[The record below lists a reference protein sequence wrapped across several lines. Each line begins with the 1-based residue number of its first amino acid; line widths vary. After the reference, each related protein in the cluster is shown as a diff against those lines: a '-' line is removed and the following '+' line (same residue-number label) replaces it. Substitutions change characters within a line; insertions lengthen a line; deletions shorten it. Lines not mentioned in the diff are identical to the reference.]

1 MKSVVS
7 VFKENLVLVLAV
19 VVASVSMLAVP
30 PSSSYV
36 GYINVPVL
44 AILFCLMVVIG
55 GLRESGVFA
64 AALARLL
71 LRLGTMRQLA
81 AVLVFACF
89 FVSMWVTNDVALLTF
104 VPFSLM
110 ALPKV
115 TSEKQMALVIVLQT
129 LAANLGS
136 MCTPVGNPQNLYLYF
151 YYAMDLSSFLLL
163 LLPYTLVSFLLLALS
178 LFRLPG
184 TPIPISVR
192 LAARRTRNLPVLAPS
207 RQLWILG
214 GMFFLSLLAV
224 AHVLDYR
231 LALAFVV
238 VVTVLT
244 RPRYFRYADYRLLG
258 TFVAF
263 FILVGNLSQL
273 SGFRDLLTGYLDGHE
288 FLMALLASQV
298 ISNVPAAVLLS
309 GFTDDAAALLVGTDI
324 GGCLYGQPHF
334 LWHVRPGLSPAAGR
348 VSETIY
354 PAQSDLSAGTG
365 PTGLSL
371 SSTGAITRTQA
382 REILDGC
389 DCIVGYDTYIDLIRH
404 YFPDKE
410 FVTTGMT
417 KEVERCRMVR
427 DRALKEQTVAI
438 V

>member
-1 MKSVVS
+1 
-7 VFKENLVLVLAV
+7 
-19 VVASVSMLAVP
+19 
-30 PSSSYV
+30 
-36 GYINVPVL
+36 
-44 AILFCLMVVIG
+44 
-55 GLRESGVFA
+55 
-64 AALARLL
+64 
-71 LRLGTMRQLA
+71 
-81 AVLVFACF
+81 
-89 FVSMWVTNDVALLTF
+89 
-104 VPFSLM
+104 M

-115 TSEKQMALVIVLQT
+115 TSEKQMALVIVFQT

-151 YYAMDLSSFLLL
+151 YYGMDLSSFLLL
-163 LLPYTLVSFLLLALS
+163 LLPYSLVSFLLLALS
-178 LFRLPG
+178 LFQLPG

-238 VVTVLT
+238 VVTALT

-273 SGFRDLLTGYLDGHE
+273 SGFRALLTGYLDGHE

-309 GFTDDAAALLVGTDI
+309 GFTDDVAALLVGTDI
-324 GGCLYGQPHF
+324 GGLGTLVASMASLISYGMY
-334 LWHVRPGLSPAAGR
+334 VRACPR
-348 VSETIY
+348 
-354 PAQSDLSAGTG
+354 Q
-365 PTGLSL
+365 
-371 SSTGAITRTQA
+371 Q
-382 REILDGC
+382 
-389 DCIVGYDTYIDLIRH
+389 VGYLKLFTLLNLIYLLVLVLLACLCH
-404 YFPDKE
+404 QL
-410 FVTTGMT
+410 G
-417 KEVERCRMVR
+417 
-427 DRALKEQTVAI
+427 L
-438 V
+438 

>member
-7 VFKENLVLVLAV
+7 VLKENLVLVLAV
-19 VVASVSMLAVP
+19 VAASVSMLAVP
-30 PSSSYV
+30 PSASYA

-64 AALARLL
+64 AVLARLL

-115 TSEKQMALVIVLQT
+115 ASEKQMALVIVLQT

-151 YYAMDLSSFLLL
+151 YYTMDLSSFLLL

-192 LAARRTRNLPVLAPS
+192 LAARRTRNLPVLAPLRHWAGCFSFPCSLWRMCSTIVWPWPWSWSS
-207 RQLWILG
+207 RPWRGPSISVMLITGFWVPLWP
-214 GMFFLSLLAV
+214 F
-224 AHVLDYR
+224 
-231 LALAFVV
+231 
-238 VVTVLT
+238 
-244 RPRYFRYADYRLLG
+244 
-258 TFVAF
+258 
-263 FILVGNLSQL
+263 
-273 SGFRDLLTGYLDGHE
+273 
-288 FLMALLASQV
+288 
-298 ISNVPAAVLLS
+298 
-309 GFTDDAAALLVGTDI
+309 
-324 GGCLYGQPHF
+324 
-334 LWHVRPGLSPAAGR
+334 
-348 VSETIY
+348 
-354 PAQSDLSAGTG
+354 
-365 PTGLSL
+365 
-371 SSTGAITRTQA
+371 SSS
-382 REILDGC
+382 
-389 DCIVGYDTYIDLIRH
+389 
-404 YFPDKE
+404 
-410 FVTTGMT
+410 
-417 KEVERCRMVR
+417 
-427 DRALKEQTVAI
+427 
-438 V
+438 

>member
-7 VFKENLVLVLAV
+7 VLKENLVLVLAV
-19 VVASVSMLAVP
+19 VAASVSMLAVP

-64 AALARLL
+64 AVLARLL

-151 YYAMDLSSFLLL
+151 YYAMDLPSFLTL
-163 LLPYTLVSFLLLALS
+163 LLPYTLVSFLLLTLC

-207 RQLWILG
+207 RRLWLLG
-214 GMFFLSLLAV
+214 GMFFLSLLTV

-231 LALAFVV
+231 LTLAIVIV
-238 VVTVLT
+238 ATALT

-263 FILVGNLSQL
+263 FILLVGNMSQMT
-273 SGFRDLLTGYLDGHE
+273 GFRDLLTGYLDGHE
-288 FLMALLASQV
+288 FFMALLASQV

-309 GFTDDAAALLVGTDI
+309 GFTDEAAALLLGTDI
-324 GGCLYGQPHF
+324 GGLGTLVASMASLISYGMYVRSYPRQQGRYLKLFSLLNLAYLLVLVLIAWLYGF
-334 LWHVRPGLSPAAGR
+334 GV
-348 VSETIY
+348 
-354 PAQSDLSAGTG
+354 
-365 PTGLSL
+365 
-371 SSTGAITRTQA
+371 
-382 REILDGC
+382 
-389 DCIVGYDTYIDLIRH
+389 
-404 YFPDKE
+404 
-410 FVTTGMT
+410 
-417 KEVERCRMVR
+417 
-427 DRALKEQTVAI
+427 
-438 V
+438 

>member
-1 MKSVVS
+1 
-7 VFKENLVLVLAV
+7 
-19 VVASVSMLAVP
+19 
-30 PSSSYV
+30 
-36 GYINVPVL
+36 
-44 AILFCLMVVIG
+44 MVVIG

-64 AALARLL
+64 AVLARLL

-115 TSEKQMALVIVLQT
+115 ASEKQMALVIVLQT

-192 LAARRTRNLPVLAPS
+192 LAARRTRNLPVLAPL

-231 LALAFVV
+231 LALALVV
-238 VVTVLT
+238 VVTALT

-273 SGFRDLLTGYLDGHE
+273 SGFRALLTGYLDGHE

-298 ISNVPAAVLLS
+298 ISNVPTTILLSGFCDLS
-309 GFTDDAAALLVGTDI
+309 GFTDDAAALLLGTDI
-324 GGCLYGQPHF
+324 GGLGTLVASMASLISYGMY
-334 LWHVRPGLSPAAGR
+334 VRACPRQQAG
-348 VSETIY
+348 Y
-354 PAQSDLSAGTG
+354 LK
-365 PTGLSL
+365 LF
-371 SSTGAITRTQA
+371 TQLNLA
-382 REILDGC
+382 YLL
-389 DCIVGYDTYIDLIRH
+389 VLVLIAWLCH
-404 YFPDKE
+404 QLG
-410 FVTTGMT
+410 V
-417 KEVERCRMVR
+417 
-427 DRALKEQTVAI
+427 
-438 V
+438 

>member
-7 VFKENLVLVLAV
+7 VLKENLVLVLAV
-19 VVASVSMLAVP
+19 VAASVSMLAVP

-64 AALARLL
+64 AVLARLL

-207 RQLWILG
+207 RRLWTLG
-214 GMFFLSLLAV
+214 GMFFLSILAV

-231 LALAFVV
+231 LTLALVV
-238 VVTVLT
+238 VVTALT

-309 GFTDDAAALLVGTDI
+309 GFTDDAAALLLGTDI
-324 GGCLYGQPHF
+324 GGLGTLVASMASLISYGMY
-334 LWHVRPGLSPAAGR
+334 VRACPRQQAG
-348 VSETIY
+348 Y
-354 PAQSDLSAGTG
+354 LK
-365 PTGLSL
+365 LF
-371 SSTGAITRTQA
+371 TQLNLA
-382 REILDGC
+382 YLL
-389 DCIVGYDTYIDLIRH
+389 VLVLIAWLCH
-404 YFPDKE
+404 QLG
-410 FVTTGMT
+410 V
-417 KEVERCRMVR
+417 
-427 DRALKEQTVAI
+427 
-438 V
+438 

>member
-1 MKSVVS
+1 MSLKETGTRQHIKSAGQVI
-7 VFKENLVLVLAV
+7 KENLVLFLAV
-19 VVASVSMLAVP
+19 AAAMVSMTAVP
-30 PSSSYV
+30 PSASYA
-36 GYINVPVL
+36 GYINMPVL

-55 GLRESGVFA
+55 GVRESGVFSA
-64 AALARLL
+64 VLARLL

-115 TSEKQMALVIVLQT
+115 ASEEQMAFVIVLQT

-151 YYAMDLSSFLLL
+151 YYGMNLSSFLTL
-163 LLPYTLVSFLLLALS
+163 LLPYTLVAFLLLALS

-207 RQLWILG
+207 RQLWLLG
-214 GMFFLSLLAV
+214 GMFFLSLLTV

-231 LALAFVV
+231 LTLALVV
-238 VVTVLT
+238 GVTALT
-244 RPRYFRYADYRLLG
+244 RPQYFRYADYRLLG

-263 FILVGNLSQL
+263 FILVGNMSQL
-273 SGFRDLLTGYLDGHE
+273 PEFRDLLTGYLEGHE
-288 FLMALLASQV
+288 FLIALLASQI

-309 GFTDDAAALLVGTDI
+309 GFTDEASALLLGTDI
-324 GGCLYGQPHF
+324 GGLGTLIASMASLISYGMY
-334 LWHVRPGLSPAAGR
+334 VRSCPRQQGKYLKLFTLLNLAYLLVLVLFAW
-348 VSETIY
+348 
-354 PAQSDLSAGTG
+354 L
-365 PTGLSL
+365 L
-371 SSTGAITRTQA
+371 
-382 REILDGC
+382 
-389 DCIVGYDTYIDLIRH
+389 
-404 YFPDKE
+404 
-410 FVTTGMT
+410 
-417 KEVERCRMVR
+417 
-427 DRALKEQTVAI
+427 AL
-438 V
+438 

>member
-7 VFKENLVLVLAV
+7 VLKENRVLVLAV
-19 VVASVSMLAVP
+19 VAASVSMLAIP

-104 VPFSLM
+104 VPFSLV

-207 RQLWILG
+207 RQLW
-214 GMFFLSLLAV
+214 M
-224 AHVLDYR
+224 
-231 LALAFVV
+231 
-238 VVTVLT
+238 
-244 RPRYFRYADYRLLG
+244 LG
-258 TFVAF
+258 TCVAF

-309 GFTDDAAALLVGTDI
+309 GFTDDAAAWLLGTDI
-324 GGCLYGQPHF
+324 GGLGTLVASMASLISYGMY
-334 LWHVRPGLSPAAGR
+334 VRACPR
-348 VSETIY
+348 
-354 PAQSDLSAGTG
+354 Q
-365 PTGLSL
+365 
-371 SSTGAITRTQA
+371 Q
-382 REILDGC
+382 
-389 DCIVGYDTYIDLIRH
+389 VGYLKLFTQLNLAYLLVLVLIAWLCH
-404 YFPDKE
+404 QLG
-410 FVTTGMT
+410 V
-417 KEVERCRMVR
+417 
-427 DRALKEQTVAI
+427 
-438 V
+438 

>member
-1 MKSVVS
+1 MKSIGS
-7 VFKENLVLVLAV
+7 IIKENLVLFLAV
-19 VVASVSMLAVP
+19 AAALASMTVVP
-30 PSSSYV
+30 PSAAYA
-36 GYINVPVL
+36 GYINMPVL

-55 GLRESGVFA
+55 GVRESGVFSA
-64 AALARLL
+64 VLARLL

-115 TSEKQMALVIVLQT
+115 ASEEQMALVIVLQT

-151 YYAMDLSSFLLL
+151 YYAMDLPSFLTL
-163 LLPYTLVSFLLLALS
+163 LLPYTLVSFLLLTLC

-207 RQLWILG
+207 RRLWLLG
-214 GMFFLSLLAV
+214 GMFFLSLLTV

-231 LALAFVV
+231 LTLAIVIV
-238 VVTVLT
+238 ATALT

-263 FILVGNLSQL
+263 FILVGNMSQMPD
-273 SGFRDLLTGYLDGHE
+273 FRDLLTGYLDGHE
-288 FLMALLASQV
+288 FFMALLASQV
-298 ISNVPAAVLLS
+298 ISNVPTTILLS
-309 GFTDDAAALLVGTDI
+309 GF
-324 GGCLYGQPHF
+324 
-334 LWHVRPGLSPAAGR
+334 
-348 VSETIY
+348 
-354 PAQSDLSAGTG
+354 
-365 PTGLSL
+365 
-371 SSTGAITRTQA
+371 
-382 REILDGC
+382 C
-389 DCIVGYDTYIDLIRH
+389 DQWRDLIIG
-404 YFPDKE
+404 
-410 FVTTGMT
+410 TNLGGMGT
-417 KEVERCRMVR
+417 LIASMASLISYKNVVR
-427 DRALKEQTVAI
+427 QYPHKKGRYLAVYSAVNVLFLAVLLTLSWIIEPSL
-438 V
+438 